1 MTKGKILGDI
11 HQIDKDVELCRTTN
25 ERISNQAAQLLIE
38 NQIPF
43 TRGWIKV
50 PFFLREKYRGA
61 HQIYVIRTTRNRYGQ
76 ARRTIDQLDTS
87 FRRRLILSNYRS
99 VRTPSSCTVCAIS
112 FSNSARNFFSTSR
125 IGHSRYSGS
134 TAACGATS
142 NNFSPVK
149 CSNS

>member
-25 ERISNQAAQLLIE
+25 ERISKQAAQLLIE

-61 HQIYVIRTTRNRYGQ
+61 HQIYVIRTNRNRYGQ

-87 FRRRLILSNYRS
+87 FRRRLILSNY
-99 VRTPSSCTVCAIS
+99 
-112 FSNSARNFFSTSR
+112 
-125 IGHSRYSGS
+125 
-134 TAACGATS
+134 
-142 NNFSPVK
+142 
-149 CSNS
+149 